1 MKHSNLRHLSVLFI
15 SKVVTLTELGSVIE
29 NVWINMTTILMKQKG
44 KVRSL
49 VKKIFHHV
57 LESKSDFSWQRK
69 DNYNARNR
77 DNIYIYEMKKKNIFY
92 ERKKIPVF
100 HQYLYNTPLY
110 YVADFFFYRLI
121 FTEKL

>member
-15 SKVVTLTELGSVIE
+15 SKVVTLTELVSVIE
-29 NVWINMTTILMKQKG
+29 NVWINMTTILIEQKG

-49 VKKIFHHV
+49 VKKIFYHV

-77 DNIYIYEMKKKNIFY
+77 NNILIYEMKKKNIFY
-92 ERKKIPVF
+92 ERKKNQF
-100 HQYLYNTPLY
+100 HQYLYNIPLY
-110 YVADFFFYRLI
+110 YLAEFS
-121 FTEKL
+121 FTD